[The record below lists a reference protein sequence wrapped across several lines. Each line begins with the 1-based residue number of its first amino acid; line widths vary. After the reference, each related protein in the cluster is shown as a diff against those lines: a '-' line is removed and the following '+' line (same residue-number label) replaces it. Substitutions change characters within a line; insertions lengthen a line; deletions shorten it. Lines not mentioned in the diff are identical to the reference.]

1 MEQYEMVKNPEL
13 QAIADEAT
21 VRSVGDGGLVIVGGV
36 DLEKFAE
43 LILKVV
49 YEEADS
55 MRAEY
60 ISLSKN
66 SSNDVDREVYTEGA
80 AAMCKISRTLKAKF
94 K

>member
-1 MEQYEMVKNPEL
+1 MKNPEL
-13 QAIADEAT
+13 QAIADKAT
-21 VRSVGDGGLVIVGGV
+21 VRSVSDGVLVVVSGL

-66 SSNDVDREVYTEGA
+66 SWDHEEKEVYAEGA
-80 AAMCKISRTLKAKF
+80 AAMCKIVRTLKSKF